1 MKTTIGLE
9 RCVSFINANV
19 GDAPAHSYLGS
30 VAQRPW
36 FITLSR
42 QAGCNAH
49 AVAARVAELLQTRDP
64 RATPPWTV
72 FDRNLV
78 EEVLRDHHLPQR
90 LREHMPED
98 RHTELQDIM
107 GEIFDLHP
115 SSWTL
120 VHQTIDTVLRLAD
133 RGRCIL
139 IGRAAN
145 LVTRKVARGLH
156 VRLIGSLE
164 TRVQQMQHY
173 EQLDPKAARARV
185 LEQDRARARYVKKY
199 FEVDVEAAEHYHLV
213 LNEDCFSS
221 EQAAQMIVQALTVLM
236 PPAARD

>member
-1 MKTTIGLE
+1 MKTTLGLE
-9 RCVSFINANV
+9 HCVSFINASV
-19 GDAPAHSYLGS
+19 GAATDHSYLAS
-30 VAQRPW
+30 AAPLPW

-49 AVAARVAELLQTRDP
+49 GIAERVTARLREREPDANP
-64 RATPPWTV
+64 NWTV

-98 RHTELQDIM
+98 KRSELQDIL

-115 SSWTL
+115 STWTL

-145 LVTRKVARGLH
+145 LITRKLARGLH

-164 TRVQQMQHY
+164 TRVQQMQKY
-173 EQLDPKAARARV
+173 AQLDPEAARKQV
-185 LEQDRARARYVKKY
+185 LDQDRARARYVKKY
-199 FEVDVEAAEHYHLV
+199 FEVNVDDAQHYHLV
-213 LNEDCFSS
+213 INEDCFDAD
-221 EQAAQMIVQALTVLM
+221 QAAQIIAHALSLRM
-236 PPAARD
+236 PLPAAK